1 MIDNIKFGI
10 KINTD
15 EFHLLPEIYE
25 NQDII
30 DFIEVLIPPE
40 FTRED
45 LTIIR
50 DFKLPYSIHFPHLK
64 QDIDFGNSKKA
75 PYNQKFIEKVNALKK
90 TFDQLRPFC
99 YIVHPESGNL
109 AMSVE
114 NIRQLQVKP
123 LAIEN
128 MPYKFSSGGNR
139 LAHVPETIRPYF
151 EKMPDIE
158 FCLDLNH
165 AVKTAISE
173 SLDYIELIKRFMKLK
188 KPIHFHIAD
197 GDLNS
202 EYDDHLAIGEGN
214 YDISALKNI
223 LYEFGS
229 VVQLTFETPRINK
242 DNIGDDLKN
251 MEAFIES

>member
-15 EFHLLPEIYE
+15 EFHLLPEIYD

-30 DFIEVLIPPE
+30 DFIEVIIPPD
-40 FTRED
+40 FSRDD

-64 QDIDFGNSKKA
+64 QNIDFGNSKQA
-75 PYNQKFIEKVNALKK
+75 GYNQKFIKKVNAHKK
-90 TFDQLRPFC
+90 TFDQLQPFC

-109 AMSVE
+109 EMSVE
-114 NIRQLQVKP
+114 NIRQLHIKP

-128 MPYKFSSGGNR
+128 MPYKISSGGNR
-139 LAHVPETIRPYF
+139 LAHVPETIGPYF
-151 EKMPDIE
+151 EKIPDIE

-173 SLDYIELIKRFMKLK
+173 SLDYIELIKRFMMLK

-197 GDLNS
+197 GDVNS
-202 EYDDHLAIGEGN
+202 EYDEHLGIGRGN
-214 YDISALKNI
+214 YNISALKNI

-229 VVQLTFETPRINK
+229 VVHLTFETPRINK
-242 DNIGDDLKN
+242 QSIEDDLRN
-251 MEAFIES
+251 MKAFIKK